1 LRDAHLI
8 ILGNS
13 NSVKQG
19 IETVETNIK
28 WVSLNEGEIGTW
40 LVSHQPAR
48 MPKVFRQ

>member
-1 LRDAHLI
+1 
-8 ILGNS
+8 LGNS

-40 LVSHQPAR
+40 LAVNQPA
-48 MPKVFRQ
+48 KVFRQ